1 MDARKEKRVE
11 VLARQLWAAH
21 GSPEGCY
28 GEFYFQA
35 GQEIALVD
43 DLSRVS
49 TPAVLARLHARTRP
63 VPARPAPPR
72 LPA

>member
-1 MDARKEKRVE
+1 MDAIKQKRVE

-35 GQEIALVD
+35 GQEIALVE
-43 DLSRVS
+43 DLAKVS
-49 TPAVLARLHARTRP
+49 TPAVLARLHEQNRAPLLSAR
-63 VPARPAPPR
+63 PR
-72 LPA
+72 LPT